1 MSKNKRKAISL
12 FSGAGGMDIGV
23 KKAGFNVLACLELD
37 EHACSTLRANLTI
50 EKAKTDVIEG
60 DIKSVNPSELIKN
73 YKLKKGEL
81 DLLFGGPPC
90 QSFSQIGKQLH
101 LNDER
106 GLLLFEMV
114 RFAKAIEPKVIL
126 VEQVKGLLSAKGD
139 ENRRGEVFE
148 TFTNDLKKLGYTI
161 KWKVINA
168 AYYGVAQARERVF
181 VIAMKGTQNSFN
193 FPEPTHGL
201 DMDQLIPTLPF
212 KTVGD
217 AIKGLGKPEKKNKEG
232 QARSDSHID
241 ATPAGDRQRIV
252 GVPEGGHLA
261 AQKHLP
267 PEQIGKLSKKD
278 TTKYL
283 RLSRARP
290 SNTLRCGEI
299 FFHPLEDRYLTP
311 REYMRIH
318 GYPDNYLLVGPV
330 RGRSGAVRNLDQHR
344 QIANSVPPPVAEV
357 LAREIER
364 TLSWQESSKF
374 SDSKS
379 RTRVRKPSNTEKPV
393 DAPL

>member
-1 MSKNKRKAISL
+1 MAELKRKAISL

-23 KKAGFNVLACLELD
+23 KKAGFEVLACLELD
-37 EHACSTLRANLTI
+37 EHACSTLRSNITRNNETTKVL
-50 EKAKTDVIEG
+50 EG
-60 DIKSVNPSELIKN
+60 DIKAVNPTELLKDL
-73 YKLKKGEL
+73 KVKKGEV

-101 LNDER
+101 LKDER

-114 RFAKAIEPKVIL
+114 RFAKEVEPKVIL
-126 VEQVKGLLSAKGD
+126 VEQVKGLLTARGD
-139 ENRRGEVFE
+139 EDRKGEVFE

-161 KWKVINA
+161 KWQVINA
-168 AYYGVAQARERVF
+168 SYYGVAQARERVF
-181 VIAMKGTQNSFN
+181 VVAFKGEENPFN
-193 FPEPTHGL
+193 FPHPTHGA
-201 DMDQLIPTLPF
+201 DIDQLIPTLPV
-212 KTVGD
+212 KTVGEVL
-217 AIKGLGKPEKKNKEG
+217 KGLGKAEKKNKEG
-232 QARSDSHID
+232 QKRTDNHID
-241 ATPAGDRQRIV
+241 ATPDGDRRRIV
-252 GVPEGGHLA
+252 GVPEGEHLS

-283 RLSRARP
+283 RLSRSRP

-318 GYPDNYLLVGPV
+318 GYPDSYILEGPV
-330 RGRSGAVRNLDQHR
+330 RGRSGSVRNLDQHR
-344 QIANSVPPPVAEV
+344 QVANSVPPPVAEV
-357 LAREIER
+357 LASEIER
-364 TLSWQESSKF
+364 TLSCQESLRS
-374 SDSKS
+374 SDTKPK
-379 RTRVRKPSNTEKPV
+379 TKARKQSNTENNV